1 MKRIAGGM
9 LNALV
14 LVAILA
20 VTGWWFHV
28 REPAARDDTIGA
40 PARAEGQGSAAQRPV
55 MTVTTARPQTLEW
68 KTLLEADGNVAAWQ
82 EVSISPE
89 VGGFRIAEVLV
100 NVGDRVT
107 SGQTLATLVPASV
120 ANDVAQQT
128 AALAE
133 ARAALAEAA
142 ANAERARKLR
152 DSGALSAQ
160 QVTQYL
166 TAEQTARA
174 RVAAAEARLDA
185 EKLRLTQTR
194 VVAPDDGVISQ
205 RTAMPGAVATA
216 ATELFRL
223 IRQGRLEWRAEVPGA
238 RLHLVREGQRVELA
252 LPDGSTVA
260 GKVRIVAPT
269 IDPRTRL
276 GLVYVDVGELGG
288 ALRAGLFA
296 RGSFELGTSP
306 ALTVPAESV
315 LLRDGFSY
323 VFKLDGEGR
332 VRLAKVKTG
341 RRQGDRVE
349 ITEGLAA
356 GETVVDSGVGFLVDG
371 DLVAVSPNIR

>member
-1 MKRIAGGM
+1 
-9 LNALV
+9 
-14 LVAILA
+14 
-20 VTGWWFHV
+20 
-28 REPAARDDTIGA
+28 
-40 PARAEGQGSAAQRPV
+40 
-55 MTVTTARPQTLEW
+55 
-68 KTLLEADGNVAAWQ
+68 
-82 EVSISPE
+82 
-89 VGGFRIAEVLV
+89 
-100 NVGDRVT
+100 
-107 SGQTLATLVPASV
+107 
-120 ANDVAQQT
+120 
-128 AALAE
+128 
-133 ARAALAEAA
+133 
-142 ANAERARKLR
+142 
-152 DSGALSAQ
+152 
-160 QVTQYL
+160 
-166 TAEQTARA
+166 
-174 RVAAAEARLDA
+174 
-185 EKLRLTQTR
+185 
-194 VVAPDDGVISQ
+194 VISQ

>member
-1 MKRIAGGM
+1 MKRVAGRM

-20 VTGWWFHV
+20 VAGWWFHV
-28 REPAARDDTIGA
+28 REPEPRDDTISA
-40 PARAEGQGSAAQRPV
+40 PAAQSVAQRPV
-55 MTVTTARPQTLEW
+55 MTVTTATPRVLDW
-68 KTLLEADGNVAAWQ
+68 KTRLEADGSVAAWQ

-100 NVGDRVT
+100 NVGDRVRA
-107 SGQTLATLVPASV
+107 GQPLATLTPASV

-142 ANAERARKLR
+142 ANADRARRLR

-174 RVAAAEARLDA
+174 RVGAAEARLEA
-185 EKLRLTQTR
+185 EKLRMTQTR
-194 VVAPDDGVISQ
+194 VLAPDDGVISQ
-205 RTAMPGAVATA
+205 RSGVPGAVAA
-216 ATELFRL
+216 AGTELFRL

-238 RLHLVREGQRVELA
+238 RLHLVRPGQPVTLA
-252 LPDGSTVA
+252 MPDGSSVT
-260 GKVRIVAPT
+260 GTVRIVAPT
-269 IDPRTRL
+269 VDPRTRL
-276 GLVYVDVGELGG
+276 GLVYVDVGELGPT
-288 ALRAGLFA
+288 LRAGLFA
-296 RGSFELGTSP
+296 RGSFELGAAP
-306 ALTVPAESV
+306 ALTVPAASV

-323 VFKLDGEGR
+323 VFKLGSDGR
-332 VRLAKVKTG
+332 VRLSKVKTG
-341 RRQGDRVE
+341 RREGDRVE

-356 GETVVDSGVGFLVDG
+356 GDTVVDSGVGFLVDG
-371 DLVAVSPNIR
+371 DLVAVSPSIR

>member
-1 MKRIAGGM
+1 MKRVAGGA

-20 VTGWWFHV
+20 VAGWWFHV
-28 REPAARDDTIGA
+28 RTPEQRDDTIAGPA
-40 PARAEGQGSAAQRPV
+40 PEAQAAAPRPV
-55 MTVTTARPQTLEW
+55 MTVTTATPKVLEW
-68 KTLLEADGNVAAWQ
+68 KTRLEADGSVAAWQ

-100 NVGDRVT
+100 NVGDQVRK
-107 SGQTLATLVPASV
+107 GEPLATLTPTSV

-174 RVAAAEARLDA
+174 RVGAAEARLEA
-185 EKLRLTQTR
+185 EKLRMTQTR
-194 VVAPDDGVISQ
+194 VLAPDDGVISQ
-205 RTAMPGAVATA
+205 RSGLPGAVAA
-216 ATELFRL
+216 AGTELFRL
-223 IRQGRLEWRAEVPGA
+223 IRQGRLEWRAEVPGS
-238 RLHLVREGQRVELA
+238 RLHLVHEGQAVTLA
-252 LPDGSTVA
+252 MPDGSSVT
-260 GKVRIVAPT
+260 GTVRIVAPT
-269 IDPRTRL
+269 IDPRTRV
-276 GLVYVDVGELGG
+276 GLVYVDVGEVGPT
-288 ALRAGLFA
+288 LRAGLYA
-296 RGSFELGTSP
+296 RGSFELGSAP
-306 ALTVPAESV
+306 ALTVPAASV

-323 VFKLDGEGR
+323 VFKLGGDGR
-332 VRLAKVKTG
+332 VRLTKVKTG
-341 RRQGDRVE
+341 RREGDRVE
-349 ITEGLAA
+349 ITEGLTD
-356 GETVVDSGVGFLVDG
+356 GETIVDSGVGFLVDG
-371 DLVAVSPNIR
+371 DLVAVSPSIR

>member
-40 PARAEGQGSAAQRPV
+40 PARADGQGSAAQRPV

>member
-1 MKRIAGGM
+1 VKRVAGGA

-20 VTGWWFHV
+20 VAGWWFHV
-28 REPAARDDTIGA
+28 REPEQRDDAITA
-40 PARAEGQGSAAQRPV
+40 PAPAAQARAPRPV
-55 MTVTTARPQTLEW
+55 MTVTTATPKVLEW
-68 KTLLEADGNVAAWQ
+68 KTLLEADGSVAAWQ

-100 NVGDRVT
+100 NVGDRVRK
-107 SGQTLATLVPASV
+107 GQPLATLAPTSV

-160 QVTQYL
+160 QVTQYI

-174 RVAAAEARLDA
+174 RVGAAEARLEA
-185 EKLRLTQTR
+185 EKLRMTQTR
-194 VVAPDDGVISQ
+194 VLAPDDGVISQ
-205 RTAMPGAVATA
+205 RAGVPGAVAA
-216 ATELFRL
+216 AGTELFRM

-238 RLHLVREGQRVELA
+238 RLHLVREGQPVTLA
-252 LPDGSTVA
+252 LPDGSSVT
-260 GKVRIVAPT
+260 GTVRIVAPT

-276 GLVYVDVGELGG
+276 GLVYVDVGEVGPT
-288 ALRAGLFA
+288 LRAGLYA
-296 RGSFELGTSP
+296 RGSFELGAAP
-306 ALTVPAESV
+306 ALTVPAAGV

-323 VFKLDGEGR
+323 VFKLGSDGR
-332 VRLAKVKTG
+332 VRLVKVKTG
-341 RRQGDRVE
+341 RREGDRVE
-349 ITEGLAA
+349 ITDGLAT
-356 GETVVDSGVGFLVDG
+356 EDTVVDSGVGFLVDG
-371 DLVAVSPNIR
+371 DLVAVSPSMK

>member
-152 DSGALSAQ
+152 DSGALSGQ